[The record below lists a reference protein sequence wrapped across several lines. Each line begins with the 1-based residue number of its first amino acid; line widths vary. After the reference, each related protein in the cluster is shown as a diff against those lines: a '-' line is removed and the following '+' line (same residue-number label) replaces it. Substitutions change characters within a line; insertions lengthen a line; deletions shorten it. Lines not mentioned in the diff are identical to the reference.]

1 MTFGNN
7 LDNELTREPT
17 LVLNQYLV
25 VPSIFKLLEYKFFTL
40 NYLYYL
46 NQAMHK
52 PVLLYN
58 GGQISLSVQRLLW

>member
-17 LVLNQYLV
+17 LV